1 MVTERGASCA
11 RSRETHA
18 ALPLRALRYALLALA
33 TLVGSA
39 LRAQSPSVAA
49 TTDARIVGVVHDS
62 TSGLPLAGAIVQLLP
77 ANDLAS
83 VRTVESD
90 SLGRFTF
97 DSVAPGMWLLGFLH
111 PRADALPGGAPTH
124 LLTVRAGAGVRDVTL
139 FVPRRPTGAA
149 ALLAYQDETGRVQ
162 GTVQD
167 SAGAPIPNARVLD
180 GNTRELART
189 DTSGAFVLG
198 ALMAGR
204 QELEVR
210 AVGYQPQRFAVQVR
224 PQETL
229 IVDVDLDPLAPRM
242 ATVTATARRTIA
254 GFHERR
260 GSGTGQYLDADAIAK
275 REPTSV
281 AEALL
286 RLQGVIVG
294 PRRSFSSRVLVRSDF
309 RRACEPAVYIDGVE
323 LPSKTEDLDAFVDV
337 DDIAAL
343 EIYIK
348 AAEVPLEFPG
358 DPFCG
363 SILIWRKADHRR
375 R

>member
-1 MVTERGASCA
+1 
-11 RSRETHA
+11 
-18 ALPLRALRYALLALA
+18 
-33 TLVGSA
+33 
-39 LRAQSPSVAA
+39 
-49 TTDARIVGVVHDS
+49 
-62 TSGLPLAGAIVQLLP
+62 
-77 ANDLAS
+77 
-83 VRTVESD
+83 
-90 SLGRFTF
+90 
-97 DSVAPGMWLLGFLH
+97 
-111 PRADALPGGAPTH
+111 
-124 LLTVRAGAGVRDVTL
+124 
-139 FVPRRPTGAA
+139 
-149 ALLAYQDETGRVQ
+149 VQ

-167 SAGAPIPNARVLD
+167 SAGAPIANARVVD
-180 GNTRELART
+180 GNTQELART
-189 DTSGAFVLG
+189 DTAGAFVLG
-198 ALMAGR
+198 ALVAGR

-254 GFHERR
+254 GFYERR
-260 GSGTGQYLDADAIAK
+260 GSGTGQYLDANDIAR
-275 REPTSV
+275 REPTAV

-358 DPFCG
+358 DPLCG

>member
-1 MVTERGASCA
+1 MIRGVRGSLADYV
-11 RSRETHA
+11 RSTC
-18 ALPLRALRYALLALA
+18 LLLALA
-33 TLVGSA
+33 LVAGRT
-39 LRAQSPSVAA
+39 LRAQESTAVPAA
-49 TTDARIVGVVHDS
+49 AARIVGVVHDS
-62 TSGLPLAGAIVQLLP
+62 VAGVPLAGAIVQLLP
-77 ANDLAS
+77 ANDRAL
-83 VRTVESD
+83 VRTVVSD
-90 SLGRFTF
+90 SLGRFSF
-97 DSVAPGMWLLGFLH
+97 DAVTPGMWLLGFLH
-111 PRADALPGGAPTH
+111 ARADTLAGGAPTH

-139 FVPRRPTGAA
+139 FVPRQPTGAA

-180 GNTRELART
+180 GSTRELART
-189 DTSGAFVLG
+189 DTAGAFVLG
-198 ALMAGR
+198 ALVAGR

-210 AVGYQPQRFAVQVR
+210 AVGYAPQRFAVQVR

-254 GFHERR
+254 GFFERR
-260 GSGTGQYLDADAIAK
+260 GSGTGQYLDANDIAR
-275 REPTSV
+275 REPTAV

-294 PRRSFSSRVLVRSDF
+294 PRTSFSSRVLVRSG
-309 RRACEPAVYIDGVE
+309 RKRCEPAVFIDGVE
-323 LPSKTEDLDAFVDV
+323 LLSKTEDLDAFVDV
-337 DDIAAL
+337 DDIAAI
-343 EIYIK
+343 EVYVT

-363 SILIWRKADHRR
+363 AILIWRKADHRR